1 MLAGLTLT
9 PPPQPLMSSPAI
21 PYPRL
26 SSHLN
31 VWNSCLHLLQRAGYA
46 LSTEEVSADGDVLW
60 LARRN
65 GYTLMA
71 DNPIEL
77 LGLANVQQALAPA
90 DSTNARPY
98 WWSVSGEDLYRA
110 LLASAQPFRPP
121 GDDE

>member
-1 MLAGLTLT
+1 
-9 PPPQPLMSSPAI
+9 MSSPAI

-60 LARRN
+60 LARRD

-77 LGLANVQQALAPA
+77 LG
-90 DSTNARPY
+90 
-98 WWSVSGEDLYRA
+98 SVDVLFSDRVSSDLGLMQGEKRA
-110 LLASAQPFRPP
+110 A
-121 GDDE
+121 